1 MKNLGWSSSVWG
13 KVLPIVLGIVTLGTL
28 GVLGY
33 VIATPKA
40 GEGFTEFYILNLN
53 NEAKDYPKESIVGE
67 EESVIVGIVNR
78 EGETVI
84 YRVEIKI
91 DGVKD
96 SEVGPIS
103 LVDEQIWKMVTSF
116 TPTTAGDNQK
126 IEFLLYKNEEVTPH
140 LEPLYL
146 RINAVE

>member
-40 GEGFTEFYILNLN
+40 GERFTEFYILNLN
-53 NEAKDYPKESIVGE
+53 SEAKDYPKESIVGE
-67 EESVIVGIVNR
+67 EESVIVGIVNH

-103 LVDEQIWKMVTSF
+103 LVDEQSWETVTSF